1 MKNNME
7 RLVKELQ
14 ERFGEEYEVVSVK
27 VPKNKEV
34 LDGFQISRRCTGY
47 GIIFYPDFERGAR
60 IAQICQSVWKSAK
73 ADGAWENV

>member
-34 LDGFQISRRCTGY
+34 LDGF
-47 GIIFYPDFERGAR
+47 
-60 IAQICQSVWKSAK
+60 
-73 ADGAWENV
+73 

>member
-27 VPKNKEV
+27 VPKNNEV
-34 LDGFQISRRCTGY
+34 LDRPPGQ
-47 GIIFYPDFERGAR
+47 PPHP
-60 IAQICQSVWKSAK
+60 
-73 ADGAWENV
+73 

>member
-34 LDGFQISRRCTGY
+34 LDGFQISLEMHWIWNHFLSG
-47 GIIFYPDFERGAR
+47 F
-60 IAQICQSVWKSAK
+60 
-73 ADGAWENV
+73 

>member
-34 LDGFQISRRCTGY
+34 LDGSNFPEMHWIWNHFLSG
-47 GIIFYPDFERGAR
+47 F
-60 IAQICQSVWKSAK
+60 
-73 ADGAWENV
+73 

>member
-47 GIIFYPDFERGAR
+47 GIIFLSGF
-60 IAQICQSVWKSAK
+60 
-73 ADGAWENV
+73 